1 LRNILAAKIAAKPFA
16 ESNVDPE
23 ILFVALGLVELKPTT
38 LVEAVTFPI
47 RVNVPVPKLAAPL
60 ALNPAVAFPVSVN
73 DPAARFATAALEF
86 VIPLGSPFP
95 TITTDPVEEFAIPY
109 VLVEDPPL
117 AFPVKF
123 KMPVEALLTAGP
135 EAPALRP
142 NALPVTFIVPVPVI
156 LNPLEADPPVI
167 FPTTAAVAGEFAEN
181 NKQVVVPAKISAV
194 KVNVSAMVKE
204 PPAAIG
210 IEATAVVLMLATV
223 DATPVPD
230 PTPVATNITP
240 TLFDEAP
247 MAVHDVEPT
256 EVIT

>member
-1 LRNILAAKIAAKPFA
+1 M
-16 ESNVDPE
+16 
-23 ILFVALGLVELKPTT
+23 
-38 LVEAVTFPI
+38 
-47 RVNVPVPKLAAPL
+47 
-60 ALNPAVAFPVSVN
+60 
-73 DPAARFATAALEF
+73 
-86 VIPLGSPFP
+86 PLGTAFP

-109 VLVEDPPL
+109 VFVLDPPL

-123 KMPVEALLTAGP
+123 KIPVDALLTAGP
-135 EAPALRP
+135 AAPPLRP

-156 LNPLEADPPVI
+156 LKPLEAAPPVI

-194 KVNVSAMVKE
+194 KVNVLAMVKE
-204 PPAAIG
+204 PPVTIG

-247 MAVHDVEPT
+247 MVFHNVDPT